1 MKRAFHLSA
10 GRGGTSRDVEHELA
24 FHLEMRTRELVA
36 LGRSESDARREALAA
51 FGDIS
56 AVRAACL
63 TVQGKRTRER
73 GRTEFMQTLWQDL
86 RVAARTLRR
95 APAFTLASLV
105 TLALGIGATT
115 AIFSVIDGVLVRP
128 LPYANGDRLVHV
140 NQPANAGAVPD
151 IGFSA
156 MEVADYE
163 SQTHTF
169 DAMAEY
175 HSMAFTL
182 LGKGEPRRVQTGVV
196 SADFFDVLG
205 VKPLLGRTFRPG
217 EDQPGATPVIV
228 VSYEFWQRALGGD
241 PGIVGRTFTMN
252 DRVHT
257 VIGVLPFL
265 PQDPD
270 HNDIYMPISSCPFRM
285 SKAMLDSRIAR
296 MVTILARL
304 EPGVSLA
311 RASADVAGVS
321 ARLHHEYPDAYKA
334 ADRIGIGAV
343 MYRDE
348 ITRGS
353 RPTLIVLLAT
363 AGFVLLIACANVAN
377 LTLARELR
385 REREMALRAVLGAGR
400 RRIARQLVTE
410 SLLLALIGGALG
422 LAVAY
427 AMLGALVSFTAM
439 FTPRASEIAMN
450 GRALAFAFA
459 ISALTGVVLGL
470 IPALT
475 SRRDLASGL
484 KEDGTGSTL
493 GGARVRVRGALIA
506 AQVSIA
512 FMLMVGAGLLLRSFV
527 NLERVDPGFD
537 PANILTARVD
547 LNWTKYKNGPAV
559 RTFEEA
565 LVGRLAARPGV
576 TGVAVSNASP
586 MTDGQPNNASFRI
599 DGRPIGAGQTAP
611 TMDVRIAS
619 PDYFRTLGI
628 ALVSGRTF
636 TAMDRD
642 TANEP
647 VVVNQTAARRYW
659 GGANPIGA
667 RLTFD
672 DGKYWATVVGI
683 VGDVTQ
689 YGPAQ
694 QETPALYAPFAIS
707 TFSDMRVLVRTRG
720 DPAFVSSEL
729 RAIVHDLDPTQPVTE
744 VQTLEQL
751 RGNAVATP
759 RITLVLIGAFAIVAL
774 VITAAG
780 LAGVIAFTVSRRTR
794 EIGIRVALGAQ
805 PSGVRA
811 MVLGQGMR
819 LVAVGLVIGAG
830 AALALTRLMS
840 GFLFH
845 VRATDPATFF
855 GMAALF
861 CGIAALACLIPARRA
876 TRVDPMIALRDA

>member
-10 GRGGTSRDVEHELA
+10 GRGATSRDVEHELA

-36 LGRSESDARREALAA
+36 LGRNEADARREALAA
-51 FGDIS
+51 FGDVS
-56 AVRAACL
+56 AVRDACL

-73 GRTEFMQTLWQDL
+73 ARTEFMHTLWQDL
-86 RVAARTLRR
+86 RVATRTLRR

-128 LPYANGDRLVHV
+128 LPYANGDRLVHID
-140 NQPANAGAVPD
+140 QPANAGAVPD
-151 IGFSA
+151 IGFSP

-182 LGKGEPRRVQTGVV
+182 LGRDEPRRVQTGVV
-196 SADFFDVLG
+196 SAGFFNVLG
-205 VKPLLGRTFRPG
+205 VKPLLGRTFQAGEDRPG
-217 EDQPGATPVIV
+217 AAPVIV
-228 VSYEFWQRALGGD
+228 LSYEFWRRALGGD
-241 PGIVGRTFTMN
+241 PNIVGRTFTMN

-285 SKAMLDSRIAR
+285 SKAMLESRTAR
-296 MVTILARL
+296 MVSILGRL
-304 EPGVSLA
+304 GPGVSLTQA
-311 RASADVAGVS
+311 NADVAGVS

-334 ADRIGIGAV
+334 ADRIGIGAA

-348 ITRGS
+348 ITRGA

-410 SLLLALIGGALG
+410 STLLAVIGGALG
-422 LAVAY
+422 LGVAY
-427 AMLGALVSFTAM
+427 AMLGVLVSFTAM
-439 FTPRASEIAMN
+439 FTPRAAEIALD

-459 ISALTGVVLGL
+459 VSALTGVVLGL

-484 KEDGTGSTL
+484 KEDGTASTL
-493 GGARVRVRGALIA
+493 GGARVRLRGALIS

-512 FMLMVGAGLLLRSFV
+512 FMLLVGAGLLLRSFL
-527 NLERVDPGFD
+527 NLQRVDPGFD
-537 PANILTARVD
+537 PANVLTARVD
-547 LNWTKYKNGPAV
+547 LNWSKYANGPAV
-559 RTFEEA
+559 RHMEET
-565 LVGRLAARPGV
+565 LVDRLSARPGV
-576 TGVAVSNASP
+576 VGVAVSNASP
-586 MTDGQPNNASFRI
+586 MNDGQPNNASFRI
-599 DGRPIGAGQTAP
+599 DGRALGQGQTAP

-619 PDYFRTLGI
+619 PDYFRVLGI
-628 ALVSGRTF
+628 SLVRGRTF
-636 TAMDRD
+636 TATDRD
-642 TANEP
+642 TLNEP
-647 VVVNQTAARRYW
+647 VVINQTAARRYW

-667 RLTFD
+667 RLSFD
-672 DGKYWATVVGI
+672 DGKNWATVVGI

-694 QETPALYAPFAIS
+694 QETPALYAPFAVS
-707 TFSDMRVLVRTRG
+707 TFSDMRILVRARG

-729 RAIVHDLDPTQPVTE
+729 RAIVHDLDPAQPVTE

-794 EIGIRVALGAQ
+794 EIGIRIALGAQ
-805 PSGVRA
+805 PAGVRA

-819 LVAVGLVIGAG
+819 LVAAGLGIGAV
-830 AALALTRLMS
+830 AALALTRLLS

-845 VRATDPATFF
+845 VRATDPATFLA
-855 GMAALF
+855 MAALF
-861 CGIAALACLIPARRA
+861 CVIAALACLVPARRA
-876 TRVDPMIALRDA
+876 TRVDPMIALRDG

>member
-95 APAFTLASLV
+95 SPAFTLASLV

-151 IGFSA
+151 IGFSPL
-156 MEVADYE
+156 ELADYE
-163 SQTHTF
+163 SQTRSF
-169 DAMAEY
+169 DAIAEY

-196 SADFFDVLG
+196 SADFFNVLG

-257 VIGVLPFL
+257 VIGVLPVL
-265 PQDPD
+265 DAD
-270 HNDIYMPISSCPFRM
+270 HNDVYMPSSSCPFRM
-285 SKAMLDSRIAR
+285 SKHVLESRTAR
-296 MVTILARL
+296 MVTVLGRLA
-304 EPGVSLA
+304 PGVTLA
-311 RASADVAGVS
+311 QARADVAGVS
-321 ARLHHEYPDAYKA
+321 ARLHRAYPDAYSP
-334 ADRIGIGAV
+334 ADRIGIQAT

-348 ITRGS
+348 LTRGA
-353 RPTLIVLLAT
+353 RPTLLVLLAT

-410 SLLLALIGGALG
+410 STLLALIGGALG

-427 AMLGALVSFTAM
+427 SMLGALVSFTAM

-493 GGARVRVRGALIA
+493 GGARVRVRGALIS

-537 PANILTARVD
+537 PANILTARID

-565 LVGRLAARPGV
+565 LVDRLAARPGV

-647 VVVNQTAARRYW
+647 IVVNQSAARRYW

-672 DGKYWATVVGI
+672 DGKSWVTVVGI
-683 VGDVTQ
+683 VGDVSQ

-694 QETPALYAPFAIS
+694 QETPALYAPFTTS

-720 DPAFVSSEL
+720 DPAFASSEL
-729 RAIVHDLDPTQPVTE
+729 RAIVHDLDPAQPVTE

-819 LVAVGLVIGAG
+819 LVAAGLVIGAV

-845 VRATDPATFF
+845 VRATDPATFL